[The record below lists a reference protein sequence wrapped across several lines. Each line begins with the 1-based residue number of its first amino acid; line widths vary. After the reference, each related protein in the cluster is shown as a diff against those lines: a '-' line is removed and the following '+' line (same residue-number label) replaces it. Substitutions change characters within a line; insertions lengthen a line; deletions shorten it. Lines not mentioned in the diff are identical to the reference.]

1 MSETAGRGH
10 PLLRPALHAATG
22 LCALALG
29 VLPREGAILCAVG
42 GIAAGWIAIPLF
54 LEDVLRRPG
63 EPWLGGLRTYPI
75 AVLGLVLFLPP
86 AEAAAAWAILAFG
99 DAAATVVG
107 TRVKAPRIF
116 GHPKATVSGS
126 LAYLLVGSLAAWGMS
141 NAVHALGSS
150 FAWVDPGA
158 APGAARCMLAASSAT
173 LVDMVRI
180 PPDDNL
186 PAAGVAGA
194 VLALTRGLGGG

>member
-1 MSETAGRGH
+1 M
-10 PLLRPALHAATG
+10 LRPALHAATG

-29 VLPREGAILCAVG
+29 VLPHGGAILCALG
-42 GIAAGWIAIPLF
+42 GVAAGWVAIPLF
-54 LEDVLRRPG
+54 FEDVLRRPG

-107 TRVKAPRIF
+107 TRVKAPRVF

-126 LAYLLVGSLAAWGMS
+126 LAYLVVGGLAAWGMS
-141 NAVHALGSS
+141 SAVHALGVS
-150 FAWVDPGA
+150 FAAVDPGG
-158 APGAARCMLAASSAT
+158 APGAARCMLAALGAT
-173 LVDMVRI
+173 LMDLVRI